1 MHSIPN
7 RETMN
12 NYSRI
17 QNHGLALL
25 LSHLGVGPDT
35 HPGELPPT
43 ELMLLG
49 ALSVRDAQL
58 ANAVDTV
65 DAVVQ
70 TLNETS
76 RKLAFSNLQAKVF
89 FNISHQVSRELEQ
102 ERQARYDAE
111 DRASEAEDRLGD
123 LKIRLQG
130 LSDAAKDLHDEV
142 EDALDE
148 AEDGA
153 PVSTDPYS
161 PPSHDYR
168 DFPR

>member
-1 MHSIPN
+1 
-7 RETMN
+7 MN
-12 NYSRI
+12 SYGRI

-25 LSHLGVGPDT
+25 GSSLGVGPDT
-35 HPGELPPT
+35 HPGELPPR

-58 ANAVDTV
+58 ASAVDTV

-70 TLNETS
+70 ALNETS

-89 FNISHQVSRELEQ
+89 FDISHQVSRELEA

-111 DRASEAEDRLGD
+111 DRADEAEEKLGD

-130 LSDAAKDLHDEV
+130 LSDAAADLHDEV

-148 AEDGA
+148 AEDEA
-153 PVSTDPYS
+153 PVSHTDPYEPYGPGATQGS
-161 PPSHDYR
+161 R
-168 DFPR
+168 DFFR